1 MKDSKQSSL
10 LWNDVDIGH
19 TGRQLGMDEEL
30 LGNLPPDVA
39 ETREIDGDEDFSVL
53 FPDDE
58 ATLKQLPRDSG
69 YGSSAGM
76 ASKEDQ
82 ANDDT
87 RSINSVV
94 TNATRIQLGMEEEE
108 NLVSAFA
115 ADLCQDMQIDRRLEG
130 EHGRMLPRLHSLLK
144 GFSVRLQ
151 EKNLSMNERN
161 AAEFVRQQRE

>member
-69 YGSSAGM
+69 TAP
-76 ASKEDQ
+76 
-82 ANDDT
+82 
-87 RSINSVV
+87 V
-94 TNATRIQLGMEEEE
+94 
-108 NLVSAFA
+108 
-115 ADLCQDMQIDRRLEG
+115 LEW
-130 EHGRMLPRLHSLLK
+130 HPKKIKPMTTLA
-144 GFSVRLQ
+144 Q
-151 EKNLSMNERN
+151 
-161 AAEFVRQQRE
+161 